1 MKLFYT
7 PGACS
12 VCPHVT
18 LQEAG
23 LPYELVRVDLGSHKT
38 EKGED
43 FYGINPKG
51 YVPALQLDDG
61 QILTENT
68 AIVQFLADKAPEK
81 GLMPPAGSMER
92 YRVLEWLGFVSS
104 EIHKTFGP
112 LFSPACTEETR
123 KAQLDRLATRFEYVA
138 KQLEGRD
145 YLMGDRFTVADSYL
159 FAMLNWTLQ
168 MGPSMD
174 RWPTLKAYYERVG
187 ARPAVRKALVA
198 EGLIKE

>member
-23 LPYELVRVDLGSHKT
+23 LPHELVRVDLRSHKT

-43 FYGINPKG
+43 YYAINPKG
-51 YVPALQLDDG
+51 YVPGLQLDDG
-61 QILTENT
+61 QVLTENT
-68 AIVQFLADKAPEK
+68 AIVQYLADKVPDK
-81 GLMPPAGSMER
+81 GLIPSVGSMER
-92 YRVLEWLGFVSS
+92 YRVLEWLGFVST
-104 EIHKTFGP
+104 EIHKTFSP
-112 LFSPACTEETR
+112 LFNRACTEETR
-123 KAQLDRLATRFEYVA
+123 KAQLDRLANRFEYVA
-138 KQLEGRD
+138 KHLEGRE

-159 FAMLNWTLQ
+159 FAMLNWTPQ
-168 MGPSMD
+168 MGPSLD
-174 RWPTLKAYYERVG
+174 RWPTLKAYYERVL

-198 EGLIKE
+198 EGLIQA

>member
-23 LPYELVRVDLGSHKT
+23 LPYELVSVDLRSHKT

-43 FYGINPKG
+43 FYEINPKG

-61 QILTENT
+61 QVLTENI
-68 AIVQFLADKAPEK
+68 AIVQYLADKVPEK
-81 GLMPPAGSMER
+81 GLLPPAGSMER
-92 YRVLEWLGFVSS
+92 YRVLEWLGFVST
-104 EIHKTFGP
+104 EIHKTYSP
-112 LFSPACTEETR
+112 LFNPACTEETR
-123 KAQLDRLATRFEYVA
+123 KAQLDRLENRFEYVA

-168 MGPSMD
+168 MGPSLD
-174 RWPTLKAYYERVG
+174 KWPALKAYHQRVG